1 MQNFVFH
8 NPTKVLFG
16 RGKTAFLGEETRTWG
31 KHALLVYGQRSIKA
45 NGLYGQVINSLQ
57 LAGVQVVDFGGVR
70 SNPLLSHVRQGIQ
83 LVKAQHIEVIV
94 AVGGGSVIDSAK
106 AIAAGAVVE
115 HEVWKF
121 FTGKKGVKQAL
132 PVVCVATLAASGSEM
147 NSGMVIT
154 HDQTREK
161 FGFGHRLLYPKTSIL
176 DPEVTFSVPPALT
189 AFGAV
194 DALSHV
200 LEFYLTA
207 QDTETPVQARLMEGL
222 IENAMTSCERCLSDP
237 CDYNARAD
245 LMWTAALALSGLTA
259 AGLGRVAMPIHL
271 IAHTLGALYDLPHGM
286 ALAALIPGWLRYHV
300 PLYQSRLCQLGLRS
314 FAGHHGGGALPTAES
329 TLTWLGEWLQRIH
342 APTSLSEIGI
352 NASALPLIAANS
364 QGQARLWRLR
374 DLPPEK
380 ITLILE
386 QCLEPTPRK
395 SSPRM
400 T

>member
-8 NPTKVLFG
+8 NPTKILFG
-16 RGKTAFLGEETRTWG
+16 RGKIASIGEETRAWG
-31 KHALLVYGQRSIKA
+31 KRALLAYGQQSIKT
-45 NGLYGQVINSLQ
+45 NGLHDQVTNALHQ
-57 LAGVQVVDFGGVR
+57 AGVQVVDFGGIR

-83 LVKAQHIEVIV
+83 LAKAQQIEVIV

-106 AIAAGAVVE
+106 AIAAGAVAE

-121 FTGKKGVKQAL
+121 FTGKKGVKQSL

-154 HDQTREK
+154 NDQTREK

-189 AFGAV
+189 AYGAV

-222 IENAMTSCERCLSDP
+222 IENAMTSCERCLNDP

-271 IAHTLGALYDLPHGM
+271 IAHALGALYNLPHGL
-286 ALAALIPGWLRYHV
+286 ALAALIPGWLRYHAS
-300 PLYQSRLCQLGLRS
+300 LHQSRLCQLGLRS
-314 FAGHHGGGALPTAES
+314 FSGRHAADTLSSAES
-329 TLTWLGEWLQRIH
+329 TIDWLCEWLQRIH
-342 APTSLSEIGI
+342 APTSLSEIGL
-352 NASALPLIAANS
+352 NARAIPLIAANS

-380 ITLILE
+380 IAVILE
-386 QCLEPTPRK
+386 LCLEPCTG
-395 SSPRM
+395 SSHP
-400 T
+400 